1 MKAFKKI
8 PIVFLMLLSQLL
20 LTFFVLYWLI
30 GQYRMEKFTLQR
42 ELSRGFDTAERS
54 MIDSL
59 MSIHLI
65 NPILG
70 DSSNFTIQ
78 LDLRSDSADR
88 NSFDTLVT
96 IADPH
101 SIERHRGNVE
111 IKSLNIVKDSMT
123 KEKKPVFHIVPS
135 GDTTNAYLYQGVRMF
150 VNRMEGMGNYRSGR
164 TSFFGSK
171 ADTLILQDNFKK
183 FLQQN
188 EFDFSLTWISSK
200 EVIKPS
206 HEGITISSR
215 IFNNSFAVK
224 LEGFNSYLLFAM
236 GPQLFFALILLIIT
250 AGSFRLSYLNI
261 KKQKK
266 LLLIKN
272 EFISNI
278 THELKTP
285 VSTVKVA
292 LEALLDF
299 DMSKDPEVVKDYLEM
314 SLLEMNRLDL
324 LVSKVL
330 NNSVLENGEN
340 LFETEDTD
348 INSLI
353 EEVIKSLQYRL
364 SKNNASLNFST
375 VLSEAIAKVDSIH
388 LQGVIINL
396 IDNSLKYCKAPA
408 IISLN
413 LCRKAGYFEI
423 SVKDNGPGIPE
434 EYLKRVFDKFF
445 RVPTHNKHN
454 VKGYGLGLNYA
465 KLVMEHHKGSIN
477 VFNRTEGGC
486 EFILKVPTGD
496 EKA

>member
-1 MKAFKKI
+1 MKALKKI
-8 PIVFLMLLSQLL
+8 PIVFLMVLSQLL
-20 LTFFVLYWLI
+20 LVFFVLYWLI

-59 MSIHLI
+59 MAIHLI

-78 LDLRSDSADR
+78 LDLRSDSAGE
-88 NSFDTLVT
+88 NSFDTLV
-96 IADPH
+96 ISEPH
-101 SIERHRGNVE
+101 AIERHLGNIE
-111 IKSLNIVKDSMT
+111 IKSRNIVKDSIT
-123 KEKKPVFHIVPS
+123 NEKKPVFHFTPN
-135 GDTTNAYLYQGVRMF
+135 GDTTNTYLYQGVRMF
-150 VNRMEGMGNYRSGR
+150 VNRMEGMGNNRSGR
-164 TSFFGSK
+164 ATFFGSK
-171 ADTLILQDNFKK
+171 ADTSILKDNFNK
-183 FLQQN
+183 FLNQN
-188 EFDFSLTWISSK
+188 EYDFKLSWLSSK

-206 HEGITISSR
+206 PKEITISSR

-224 LEGFNSYLLFAM
+224 LERFNGYLLFAM
-236 GPQLFFALILLIIT
+236 GPQIFFALILLLIT

-299 DMSKDPEVVKDYLEM
+299 DMSKDPAVVKDYLEM

-340 LFETEDTD
+340 LFEPEETD
-348 INSLI
+348 LRLLI

-364 SKNNASLNFST
+364 GKNNASLNFST
-375 VLSEAIAKVDSIH
+375 VLNEAIAKVDSIH

-396 IDNSLKYCKAPA
+396 IDNSLKYCKSPA
-408 IISLN
+408 IISLT
-413 LCRKAGYFEI
+413 LCREAGYFEI
-423 SVKDNGPGIPE
+423 SVKDNGPGIPD
-434 EYLKRVFDKFF
+434 EYLKKVFDKFF

-465 KLVMEHHKGSIN
+465 KLVMEHHKGSITVKN
-477 VFNRTEGGC
+477 LQEGGC
-486 EFILKVPTGD
+486 EFLLKIPNSI
-496 EKA
+496 